1 MMILGRNSILG
12 FSIVLILICT
22 GIFAGCLT
30 NSGSGASSQ
39 QIPAG
44 TGSAQ
49 ADITPPAAMT
59 KTSIP
64 DITTSLPYGVTVSY
78 PYDWTK
84 QELQETAIRDYG
96 RTTTNIV
103 NFFSPRENLQDPKA
117 YAVFSIDVDSN
128 PSKDDLERYFNLAT
142 IALQRYWGGPFEI
155 TKHDYQLKISNY
167 KSYRLDFHTP
177 KSGDR
182 VYIFTDVKG
191 TIYIFSAK
199 NPWAD
204 DKWIENI
211 YKSIKI
217 VPLEE
222 VQQVRR

>member
-1 MMILGRNSILG
+1 MTMMLGKISILCIG
-12 FSIVLILICT
+12 VVLILIFS
-22 GIFAGCLT
+22 GMFAGCLT
-30 NSGSGASSQ
+30 TQGQSPSSQ
-39 QIPAG
+39 QMQTTTQSVQAGIPA
-44 TGSAQ
+44 A
-49 ADITPPAAMT
+49 I
-59 KTSIP
+59 KTNTP

-78 PYDWTK
+78 PQDWTK

-103 NFFSPRENLQDPKA
+103 NFFSPRENLQDPNA

-142 IALQRYWGGPFEI
+142 VALQRYWGGPFEI

-182 VYIFTDVKG
+182 IYLFTDVKG

-204 DKWIENI
+204 DKWVENF

-217 VPLEE
+217 IPLED